1 MKLFRKKEKIILRSE
16 QMKDELIDKLETA
29 HLDYDIRTDRDESF
43 DGHPTY
49 IIRVYA
55 TDLAKVV

>member
-16 QMKDELIDKLETA
+16 QMKDEFIDKPENA
-29 HLDYDIRTDRDESF
+29 QLDYDIRTDRDESF

>member
-16 QMKDELIDKLETA
+16 QMKDEFIDKLENA
-29 HLDYDIRTDRDESF
+29 HLDYNIRTDRDESF